1 MPNSYISPN
10 HFLLN
15 GILKNAYV
23 NMPSFCLKFFLHLF
37 NRITICLHLCI
48 CSGIIIS
55 SASSHSGKYPSLY
68 HSHKGFPDLT
78 SFSAFLSRPTPDYFL
93 PCQLYSKY
101 DKLSFAFS
109 PPSILSPF
117 FLPLDSHLLTI
128 KNKNKTLGS
137 IFHWATPTHPPSL
150 SKNVTFQF
158 SYYP

>member
-10 HFLLN
+10 HFLII

-37 NRITICLHLCI
+37 NRITIYLHLCI

-78 SFSAFLSRPTPDYFL
+78 SFSAFISRPTPDCSL

-109 PPSILSPF
+109 PLSILSPF
-117 FLPLDSHLLTI
+117 FLPLDSHLLII
-128 KNKNKTLGS
+128 KNKNKTLGP

-150 SKNVTFQF
+150 SKNVTF
-158 SYYP
+158 